1 MTREERIAQEVE
13 TIVIRLQKLDII
25 LFSPQWLVALRKHLD
40 KLYIFQEKYYRPLQ
54 RAQAKVEAT
63 RPAIPD

>member
-1 MTREERIAQEVE
+1 MTRDERITQEVE
-13 TIVIRLQKLDII
+13 IIVVRLQKLDII

-40 KLYIFQEKYYRPLQ
+40 KLYIFQEKYYHPLQ
-54 RAQAKVEAT
+54 RAKAEVEAT

>member
-1 MTREERIAQEVE
+1 MTRDERITQEVE
-13 TIVIRLQKLDII
+13 IIVVRLQKLDLI

-40 KLYIFQEKYYRPLQ
+40 QLYIVQEKYYRPLQ
-54 RAQAKVEAT
+54 RAQAEVEAT